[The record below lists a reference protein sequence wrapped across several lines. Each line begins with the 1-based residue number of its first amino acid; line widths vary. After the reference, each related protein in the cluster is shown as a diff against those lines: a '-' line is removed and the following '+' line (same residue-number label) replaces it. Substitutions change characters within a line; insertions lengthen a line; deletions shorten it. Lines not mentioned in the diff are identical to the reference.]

1 MKPQYSFLTIL
12 ETTNAGFMLTNLN
25 LGWVTARWTA
35 QYIEYSWCFQV
46 SIFFPSPILSSRRLS
61 QLNRFFSMFLHVF
74 LTRPAPILG
83 PVECRKVSA
92 GRQEYCPPGS
102 FQWSKLCDPTAWFEE
117 EDCREDWSLNP
128 WVTHHFPYK
137 MGCWITFAL
146 WSVSAPS
153 KSVQKS

>member
-12 ETTNAGFMLTNLN
+12 DKTNAGFMLTPLN
-25 LGWVTARWTA
+25 LGWVMAKWTA
-35 QYIEYSWCFQV
+35 QYIDDSWCFQV
-46 SIFFPSPILSSRRLS
+46 SVFFPILSSRRLS
-61 QLNRFFSMFLHVF
+61 QLNLFFFHVF
-74 LTRPAPILG
+74 ACFSYTPCSDFSDPW
-83 PVECRKVSA
+83 VSKGLA

-137 MGCWITFAL
+137 MGCWITFVL

-153 KSVQKS
+153 KPVQKS